1 MDLKKEKIN
10 IILIAT
16 SIVLFFTYILSFTNF
31 SSTDKRKLVK
41 TALVNNKYIDSIN
54 RFELSQ
60 GEQKITL
67 SKEKAGGGDV
77 WFILTE
83 NNTKILPADKELIN
97 NFIIKLTK
105 IINMYKISDKISQNN
120 SFGLTD
126 SSTFCLKYYFSDSEF
141 QQIYFGNLDFSNSFR
156 YLMSGKTTTVYQV
169 ENTIDTFLN
178 TKIQFWADPNIIS
191 KQIINI
197 SPDSI
202 QKITLSKNS
211 KTKSFSSQQKN
222 FREKCF
228 DLLELRHG
236 GIPTPEEFQSINNQN
251 SSKIFIEN
259 GNKSTVELS
268 LFNLDTDSKI
278 NNSVI
283 IKTEYIFENSKNQ
296 TYSKISNWTYKKIL
310 EILEVES
317 E

>member
-77 WFILTE
+77 WFILAE
-83 NNTKILPADKELIN
+83 NNTKILPADKELVN
-97 NFIIKLTK
+97 NFLFKLTK
-105 IINMYKISDKISQNN
+105 VINMYKISDKISQNN

-178 TKIQFWADPNIIS
+178 TKNQFWAEPNIIS
-191 KQIINI
+191 KQIIDI
-197 SPDSI
+197 SPESI
-202 QKITLSKNS
+202 QKITLSSSNNS
-211 KTKSFSSQQKN
+211 KTYNSNAENFYQKSY
-222 FREKCF
+222 
-228 DLLELRHG
+228 DLLNLRHG
-236 GIPTPEEFQSINNQN
+236 GIPSTFKTQNTTPTLTINL
-251 SSKIFIEN
+251 EN
-259 GNKSTVELS
+259 GDKTS
-268 LFNLDTDSKI
+268 LNINFIIQDENITLETTYNLNTKKI
-278 NNSVI
+278 
-283 IKTEYIFENSKNQ
+283 KN
-296 TYSKISNWTYKKIL
+296 YSKISKWTYNQILKIFSF
-310 EILEVES
+310 EN
-317 E
+317 